1 MSGYRLQKPRGRFRQ
16 AYERVIGLRWIQ
28 RQGCRPVGP
37 GMSMVG
43 SGIRRVIVS
52 DAALEV
58 EVRGSGEAVVLI
70 HTALIA
76 DEFEPLRPRWDAG
89 PHD

>member
-1 MSGYRLQKPRGRFRQ
+1 
-16 AYERVIGLRWIQ
+16 
-28 RQGCRPVGP
+28 
-37 GMSMVG
+37 MSMVG

-58 EVRGSGEAVVLI
+58 EVRGSGEAVVLFQI
-70 HTALIA
+70 ALIA
-76 DEFEPLRPRWDAG
+76 DEFEPSRPRWDAG